1 MVGCFFRVAE
11 RERLSGTRLTAALFG
26 VAGIAEGFIERRSY
40 RLDPPSPSSSLTP
53 SSFQVVGVLEKLS
66 ELEETVRRG
75 CDYWCMID
83 FIRESRGFTLLT
95 ESRGSPFDF
104 ANCAINISQSRLHR
118 ANSGSLISK
127 QLILFQET

>member
-40 RLDPPSPSSSLTP
+40 RLDPLPPSLRPYPLVVPSRRSP
-53 SSFQVVGVLEKLS
+53 REAI

-104 ANCAINISQSRLHR
+104 ANCAINISESRLHR

-127 QLILFQET
+127 QLILFQES